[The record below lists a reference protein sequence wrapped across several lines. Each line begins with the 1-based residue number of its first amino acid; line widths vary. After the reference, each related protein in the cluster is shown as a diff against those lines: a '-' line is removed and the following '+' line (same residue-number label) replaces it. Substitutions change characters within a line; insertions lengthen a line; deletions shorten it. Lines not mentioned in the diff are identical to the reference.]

1 MDFSKNFS
9 PEQRAE
15 EPAHR
20 PLRQLLARSLQPSH
34 RETQPPLNLGVRLR
48 ETRLGRRRSLRP
60 ERSLWRP
67 RTPRYTLESRP
78 KRLHKRGAVFAADDG
93 LRHVPPNL
101 ALVPAAPLRVTN
113 APLSVFWLA
122 TDDNPKESFGPD
134 SGAAPGALSFNE
146 NHYQAMLA
154 DVRRTQGYIE
164 AIKQRLAKNTPGTM
178 TVLDLG
184 TGPYAVLAF
193 AAARAGAKKVYC
205 HPFASV

>member
-1 MDFSKNFS
+1 MICLRVNFHIAQLSLGGRLS
-9 PEQRAE
+9 PQSCACSSGARV
-15 EPAHR
+15 
-20 PLRQLLARSLQPSH
+20 LAPTSRSMRWPIVAIVLMS
-34 RETQPPLNLGVRLR
+34 
-48 ETRLGRRRSLRP
+48 
-60 ERSLWRP
+60 
-67 RTPRYTLESRP
+67 
-78 KRLHKRGAVFAADDG
+78 AASAG
-93 LRHVPPNL
+93 

-113 APLSVFWLA
+113 APLSVCWLA

-164 AIKQRLAKNTPGTM
+164 AIKQRLAMHPPGTM

-193 AAARAGAKKVYC
+193 ADEYNQRV
-205 HPFASV
+205 PTFW